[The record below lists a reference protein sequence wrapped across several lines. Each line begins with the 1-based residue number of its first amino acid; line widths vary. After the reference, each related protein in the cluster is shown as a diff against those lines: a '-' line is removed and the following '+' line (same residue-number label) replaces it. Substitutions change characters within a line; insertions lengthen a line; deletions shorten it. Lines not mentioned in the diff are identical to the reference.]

1 MTKFTVTFEL
11 PSWLV
16 RPGLA
21 LLLLWRRLCYGC
33 AFRKIPLTQGRFAL
47 IDPADFPRL
56 NRYKWRLCRTRGK
69 NVLYAERSI
78 RLPNGRYSRILMH
91 REVLSL
97 SKGELIKAPAGYVI
111 DHINGNGLD
120 NRRANLRL
128 ATVAQNAWNSRKRN
142 SRSGYKGVWFAAD
155 KGLWRAAIVYHGRRI
170 HLGYFKDKIA
180 AAKAYD
186 AAARKYYREYAKPN
200 FPKKANRRLEEV
212 IQSSIAISCKK
223 DMTPPL
229 ASIRPEIPSMKSPN
243 KKNFFAAN
251 KQKVEFVSELLLNPS
266 P

>member
-16 RPGLA
+16 WPGLA
-21 LLLLWRRLCYGC
+21 LVLLWRRLRYGC
-33 AFRKIPLTQGRFAL
+33 AFRRIPLTQGRFAL
-47 IDPADFPRL
+47 IDPADYL
-56 NRYKWRLCRTRGK
+56 HLSRYKWRLCRTRGK
-69 NVLYAERSI
+69 NTFYAERSI

-97 SKGELIKAPAGYVI
+97 SKGELIHAAEDCVI

-128 ATVAQNAWNSRKRN
+128 ATVAQNAWNSKKRN

-170 HLGYFKDKIA
+170 HLGYFKNKIA

-186 AAARKYYREYAKPN
+186 AAARKYYGEFAKPN
-200 FPKKANRRLEEV
+200 FSK
-212 IQSSIAISCKK
+212 
-223 DMTPPL
+223 
-229 ASIRPEIPSMKSPN
+229 
-243 KKNFFAAN
+243 
-251 KQKVEFVSELLLNPS
+251 
-266 P
+266 